1 MYGWASFQSS
11 HTQMNCGVANPGR
24 GPPGVQP
31 ALGGK
36 PRLVHVSKEPPDR
49 RPQRGPR
56 ARLPKCR
63 ILFAT
68 VIMQWP
74 GPRRLSRNRRRNS
87 FVLGPILP
95 SGIGF
100 CPGFWQRSVSD
111 TRLHNSRREKYAALG
126 NLARGRVAGGS
137 FGPER
142 VSAPVRRR
150 LKALPRGDPGQ
161 DWLPHR
167 LCRQFTLGKVSCVEL
182 KHAPPEVTY
191 TPAQPATLA
200 EGA

>member
-1 MYGWASFQSS
+1 VKEVTYTPAQLAAREEGKLKHNAACCSQRPSFRIV
-11 HTQMNCGVANPGR
+11 CGAGNLA
-24 GPPGVQP
+24 Q
-31 ALGGK
+31 
-36 PRLVHVSKEPPDR
+36 
-49 RPQRGPR
+49 
-56 ARLPKCR
+56 CR

>member
-1 MYGWASFQSS
+1 VKEVTYTPAQLAAREEGKLKHNAACCSQRPSFRIV
-11 HTQMNCGVANPGR
+11 CGA
-24 GPPGVQP
+24 
-31 ALGGK
+31 
-36 PRLVHVSKEPPDR
+36 
-49 RPQRGPR
+49 
-56 ARLPKCR
+56 
-63 ILFAT
+63 
-68 VIMQWP
+68 
-74 GPRRLSRNRRRNS
+74 
-87 FVLGPILP
+87 
-95 SGIGF
+95 
-100 CPGFWQRSVSD
+100 
-111 TRLHNSRREKYAALG
+111 G